1 MAGTI
6 MSDSCA
12 STSDGLL
19 VEDSIPE
26 PGASLESIL
35 CTEELQR
42 RPSRP
47 PDFER
52 ENRALV
58 ALVTALADS
67 PTSIFETLAETI
79 RDITQCDSAGLSLLT
94 RDGKGLTLTA
104 RDSIGQL
111 SPALWNP
118 HVGGGT
124 PRNFGPCGDV
134 LDQNRSL
141 LFQHFEAALPLF
153 AASDSGSRRMPAGSV
168 LRCRQSSRN
177 NLGDHAQRSPQVRRR
192 RRSGHGLAGE
202 IRFLSVSSSS
212 AHRRPNIPGRRA
224 RKGGGRNP

>member
-1 MAGTI
+1 MRE
-6 MSDSCA
+6 SCT
-12 STSDGLL
+12 STSDIL
-19 VEDSIPE
+19 VEDSLPE

-67 PTSIFETLAETI
+67 PTTIFETLAETI
-79 RDITQCDSAGLSLLT
+79 RDITQCDSAGLSLLR
-94 RDGKGLTLTA
+94 RDGKRPDAHGKRFYWPA
-104 RDSIGQL
+104 IGGT
-111 SPALWNP
+111 WNP

-124 PRNFGPCGDV
+124 PRKFRPV
-134 LDQNRSL
+134 RRRARSKS
-141 LFQHFEAALPLF
+141 FAVVPAFRAALPLF

-177 NLGDHAQRSPQVRRR
+177 NLGDYAQRSPQV
-192 RRSGHGLAGE
+192 
-202 IRFLSVSSSS
+202 
-212 AHRRPNIPGRRA
+212 
-224 RKGGGRNP
+224 